1 MFGIAGSEWFVI
13 LIVALVVVGP
23 KDLPRVMRTI
33 GQWTGRARSMADQF
47 RRSFDEMARQSELE
61 ELRAQVNQLRA
72 ETEEAA
78 RSAANIDHQTLGL
91 PENALRFD
99 GTIEEVGAAPPK
111 PAESPAAVAAEVQSA
126 MIAQEAPA
134 APEDAPVTATP
145 AVQSA

>member
-23 KDLPRVMRTI
+23 KDLPRVMRMI

-61 ELRAQVNQLRA
+61 ELRAQVNKLRSD
-72 ETEEAA
+72 TEEAA
-78 RSAANIDHQTLGL
+78 RTVVDVDPIAD
-91 PENALRFD
+91 ALRFD

-111 PAESPAAVAAEVQSA
+111 LVETPATVAAQVESA
-126 MIAQEAPA
+126 MISQEAPA
-134 APEDAPVTATP
+134 DAQP
-145 AVQSA
+145 AGHAA

>member
-23 KDLPRVMRTI
+23 KDLPRVMRMV

-47 RRSFDEMARQSELE
+47 RRSFDEMAKQSELE
-61 ELRAQVNQLRA
+61 ELRAQVSKLNR

-78 RSAANIDHQTLGL
+78 RSALDIDHRTLGL
-91 PENALRFD
+91 PENPLRFD

-111 PAESPAAVAAEVQSA
+111 LVESPAAVAAQVESA
-126 MIAQEAPA
+126 MIPQETPA
-134 APEDAPVTATP
+134 ASEPAIATA
-145 AVQSA
+145 AAAGHSA

>member
-1 MFGIAGSEWFVI
+1 
-13 LIVALVVVGP
+13 
-23 KDLPRVMRTI
+23 
-33 GQWTGRARSMADQF
+33 MADQF